1 MSAPAIGGRVVTWAA
16 TAADLPVMTGLAA
29 AAIEELLGPLLDDAQ
44 LAASRR
50 IMGIDSTLVA
60 DGTYLVAEVD
70 GRVAGCGGWSRR
82 ATLYGGDHSPGRDA
96 GATTW
101 LDPRTDAAR
110 IRAMYTAPAFA
121 RRGVGRRIL
130 EASVDAAA
138 GAGFRRVELLATAA
152 GLPLYEACGFTP
164 VEHVVETAGGAPVA
178 LVRMERRLAHVR
190 RVPTRVRPQQRR
202 GPLAGVRRR

>member
-1 MSAPAIGGRVVTWAA
+1 VTATSSVSSLELRAA
-16 TAADLPVMTGLAA
+16 TLADLPVLASLA
-29 AAIEELLGPLLDDAQ
+29 EAAIEALLGPLLDGAE

-50 IMGIDSTLVA
+50 IMGIDSALVD

-70 GRVAGCGGWSRR
+70 GEVAGCGGWSRR
-82 ATLYGGDHSPGRDA
+82 AVLYGGDHSPGR
-96 GATTW
+96 GIEPVW

-110 IRAMYTAPAFA
+110 VRAMYTAPAFA

-138 GAGFRRVELLATAA
+138 AAGFGRVELLATAA

-164 VEHVVETAGGAPVA
+164 VEHVVEAAGGAPVR
-178 LVRMERRLAHVR
+178 LVRMERRLR
-190 RVPTRVRPQQRR
+190 R
-202 GPLAGVRRR
+202 